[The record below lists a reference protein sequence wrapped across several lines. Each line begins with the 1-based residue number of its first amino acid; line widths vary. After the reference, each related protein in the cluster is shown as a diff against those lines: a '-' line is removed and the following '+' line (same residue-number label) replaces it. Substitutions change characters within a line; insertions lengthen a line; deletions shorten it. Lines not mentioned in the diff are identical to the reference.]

1 MITTPSFTLTLN
13 EQQRSAVENLTD
25 SILLLAG
32 AGTGKTGSLAARVAF
47 LLGSSV
53 KPEEILCLTFTNRA
67 CREMSQRVEATA
79 GPAAQDVTI
88 RTIHSFCA
96 WLLRRA
102 PESLRDFGRDFM
114 VCDEEDAL
122 ESIRAVV
129 REISGRE
136 LDNRAAGILQKFTG
150 LVKERQLTAPQESC
164 RQAVEALFT
173 QNRPAVEAICQTY
186 EHTIDTK
193 FLQFLW
199 KYGASI
205 TNLYNRKLRESNLL
219 DFSDLL
225 VNAHRLMCEPEMQ
238 SIWSERFHYIH
249 VDEAQDMSLTEYHFL
264 ETFCAQA
271 KLMLCGD
278 FNQTI
283 YEWRG
288 SNPEALIQAFQERF
302 SPVTIQFTQNYRC
315 SQQLA
320 DLASN
325 YRFHAFRQGY
335 GSRLDPD
342 LPSCQEIIQEDF
354 PDPEEETAW
363 IYRQIEALGLEDL
376 SRCAILTRNNAACKT
391 ICELLKLQ
399 RLKNGQSGL
408 RFMLADELRLF
419 RRPEVKD
426 ALACLRLFLDAF
438 DGESLRRIAVRRCGI
453 GSATLKNILSDC
465 PSVCFTDFLDRRTLG
480 TGDFFGP
487 LLDALDAGKVV
498 VFDVESTGTNPEEDD
513 VIQMAAIRLNPDGT
527 EKERFERFLIP
538 SKPVGDSEK
547 VHGFSDA
554 YLAEHG
560 MEPVIALEAF
570 LDFVS
575 GCTIVGHNVRFDMT
589 ITAANLKRHSISR
602 PFENLWYDTLDL
614 SRRFLTKLEN
624 HKLSTVAADLKV
636 YTPSHNAMDDI
647 LATAG
652 VLIKLTETFLIPSTE
667 QRRGCYKK
675 YSPRFGSLLEKMNA
689 LRYNP
694 PVTTSGLIERIDTVF
709 GLSASASPSEQA
721 NLLLLRDFTED
732 FANPALPLPRQA
744 AELLELTALTTGELD
759 RLGKSQNKIPVIT
772 IHQSKGCEF
781 DYVFMPMLQEGVFPS
796 YQTLISKNDREE
808 RRVFYVSI
816 TRAKKGLY
824 LSWSHRNEKGRS
836 CQPSRYLSM
845 LGPNPSL
852 PADRQ

>member
-1 MITTPSFTLTLN
+1 MITIPSLTLALN
-13 EQQRSAVENLTD
+13 EQQQSAAENLTD

-47 LLGSSV
+47 LLGSGV

-67 CREMSQRVEATA
+67 CREMSQRVEAAA

-96 WLLRRA
+96 WLLRHA
-102 PESLRDFGRDFM
+102 PETLCDFGRDFM

-129 REISGRE
+129 RETTGRE
-136 LDNRAAGILQKFTG
+136 LDSRAAGILQKFTG
-150 LVKERQLTAPQESC
+150 LVKERQLTAPQEGC
-164 RQAVEALFT
+164 RQAVESLFT
-173 QNRPAVEAICQTY
+173 QRRPAVEAICQTY
-186 EHTIDTK
+186 EHTLDTK

-199 KYGASI
+199 KYGASV

-238 SIWSERFHYIH
+238 SVWSERFHYIH

-264 ETFCAQA
+264 EAFCTQA

-288 SNPEALIQAFQERF
+288 SNPEALIQAFQARF

-315 SQQLA
+315 SRQLA
-320 DLASN
+320 DLAAN
-325 YRFHAFRQGY
+325 YRFHAFGQGY
-335 GSRLDPD
+335 GSRLDPA

-354 PDPEEETAW
+354 PDPEQETAW

-399 RLKNGQSGL
+399 RLKNGQGL

-426 ALACLRLFLDAF
+426 VLACLRFFLDAF
-438 DGESLRRIAVRRCGI
+438 DGESLRRIAVRRCGL
-453 GSATLKNILSDC
+453 GASTMKNILSDC
-465 PSVCFTDFLDRRTLG
+465 PGTCFTDFLDRRTLG

-487 LLDALDAGKVV
+487 LLDAFDAGKIV
-498 VFDVESTGTNPEEDD
+498 VFDVESTGTDPEEDD

-538 SKPVGDSEK
+538 GKPVGDSEK

-560 MEPVIALEAF
+560 MEPAVALEDF

-575 GCTIVGHNVRFDMT
+575 GCIIVGHNVRFDMT
-589 ITAANLKRHSISR
+589 ITAANLKRHSITR

-614 SRRFLTKLEN
+614 SRRFLPKLEN
-624 HKLSTVAADLKV
+624 HKLSTVAAALEA

-652 VLIKLTETFLIPSTE
+652 VLAKLTKNFLIPATE
-667 QRRGCYKK
+667 QRRACYRK
-675 YSPRFGSLLEKMNA
+675 YGPRFGPLLEKMNI
-689 LRYNP
+689 LRQELP
-694 PVTTSGLIERIDTVF
+694 DTAAGLIQRVDHVF
-709 GLSASASPSEQA
+709 GLSASASPPEQA
-721 NLLLLRDFTED
+721 NLLLLQDFAED
-732 FANPALPLPRQA
+732 FQNPSLPLSRQA
-744 AELLELTALTTGELD
+744 AELLELTALTAGELD
-759 RLGKSQNKIPVIT
+759 RLGKSQNKVPVIT
-772 IHQSKGCEF
+772 VHQSKGCEF
-781 DYVFMPMLQEGVFPS
+781 DYVFMPMLQEGIFPS
-796 YQTLISKNDREE
+796 YQALMSKNDREE

-824 LSWSHRNEKGRS
+824 LSWSHRNDKGRA

-845 LGPNPSL
+845 LGPNSSL
-852 PADRQ
+852 PAGS